1 MMSPDRAGSDTKST
15 VLTNGMAEEN
25 PTLRAAHYRQQAKDV
40 RSFAER
46 AAVPDIK
53 KQLLEI
59 AERYDRLAERAEKGQ
74 PEG

>member
-1 MMSPDRAGSDTKST
+1 MSPDRAGSDTKSA
-15 VLTNGMAEEN
+15 VPTNGMTEEN
-25 PTLRAAHYRQQAKDV
+25 PTLPAAHCRQQAKDV
-40 RSFAER
+40 RSFVER